1 MAGRS
6 VTSDMIFLPRTTGD
20 NEKRPHYYHSF
31 SVVYLISL
39 AVSHLVFHGF
49 LKIAEGEQGR
59 ELRQQ
64 IQNKSNT
71 TANQRTVDTDKL
83 EIFADI

>member
-20 NEKRPHYYHSF
+20 NEKKPHYYHSF
-31 SVVYLISL
+31 SAVYLISL

-49 LKIAEGEQGR
+49 LKIAEGEQSR

-64 IQNKSNT
+64 IQNQPNT
-71 TANQRTVDTDKL
+71 SANQRTVNTNKL
-83 EIFADI
+83 QIFADI